1 MKNAQETAVTEARVE
16 NPPRNWTVTLMFMLT
31 GLAAVTVVPWYGL
44 TAGYSTVAW
53 VSFVLLLGANG
64 MSITCGY
71 HRLFAHSTYEARPL
85 LKLAYLL
92 FGAMALQNSALV
104 WSTGHRKHHRFIDDN
119 DHDPYSA
126 RRGFWFSHIGWMLR
140 EHPSGV
146 QDLRTVQ
153 DLQRDPLVMW
163 QHRNY
168 LAIALAMN
176 IGLPLLIG
184 WIAGDIAGVFLLAGI
199 LRLVASHH
207 FTFFINSL
215 AHIWGYQPYTD
226 ENTARDNGVVAL
238 LTYGEG
244 YHNFHHMFAHD
255 YRNGVRWW
263 QFDPSKWFIAAMSWL
278 GLARNLKRVP
288 WFKIQRALLDTQFA
302 RAQKKLAGL
311 PSRAHLE
318 QLRSRLAEEY
328 EAFVKVVAEWS
339 HLREQWIEETRRAVV
354 KRWERSHL
362 QSQLKELECRL
373 QSQYRRMRVLQ
384 AQIG

>member
-1 MKNAQETAVTEARVE
+1 VQEIAVIDARVE
-16 NPPRNWTVTLMFMLT
+16 NPPRNWTVTLMFALT
-31 GLAAVTVVPWYGL
+31 ALAAVTLVPWYGL
-44 TAGYSTVAW
+44 TQGYSTIAW
-53 VSFVLLLGANG
+53 VAFVLLLGANG

-71 HRLFAHSTYEARPL
+71 HRLFAPPPTMRIPAETLPAVR
-85 LKLAYLL
+85 
-92 FGAMALQNSALV
+92 AMALQNSALT

-119 DHDPYSA
+119 EHDPYSA
-126 RRGFWFSHIGWMLR
+126 KRGFWFSHIGWMLR
-140 EHPSGV
+140 EHPSGAL
-146 QDLRTVQ
+146 DMRNAQ

-184 WIAGDIAGVFLLAGI
+184 WVAGDVIGVFLLAGI

-263 QFDPSKWFIAAMSWL
+263 QFDPSKW
-278 GLARNLKRVP
+278 
-288 WFKIQRALLDTQFA
+288 LLP
-302 RAQKKLAGL
+302 R
-311 PSRAHLE
+311 
-318 QLRSRLAEEY
+318 
-328 EAFVKVVAEWS
+328 
-339 HLREQWIEETRRAVV
+339 
-354 KRWERSHL
+354 
-362 QSQLKELECRL
+362 
-373 QSQYRRMRVLQ
+373 
-384 AQIG
+384 

>member
-1 MKNAQETAVTEARVE
+1 VTEARIE
-16 NPPRNWTVTLMFMLT
+16 SPPRNWTVTLMFALT
-31 GLAAVTVVPWYGL
+31 ALAAVTLVPWYGL
-44 TAGYSTVAW
+44 TQGYSTSAW
-53 VSFVLLLGANG
+53 VAFVLLLGANG

-71 HRLFAHSTYEARPL
+71 HRLFAHATYDAHPL
-85 LKLAYLL
+85 LKIAYLL
-92 FGAMALQNSALV
+92 FGAMALQNSALI

-119 DHDPYSA
+119 EHDPYSA
-126 RRGFWFSHIGWMLR
+126 KRGFWFSHIGWMLR

-146 QDLRTVQ
+146 PDLRNVQ

-168 LAIALAMN
+168 LAIALTMN

-184 WIAGDIAGVFLLAGI
+184 WVAGDVAGVFLLGGI

-263 QFDPSKWFIAAMSWL
+263 QFDPSKWFIAAMSGL
-278 GLARNLKRVP
+278 GLASNLKRVP

-302 RAQKKLAGL
+302 RAQKKLAAM
-311 PSRAHLE
+311 PARAHLE
-318 QLRSRLAEEY
+318 QLRTRVAEEY
-328 EAFVKVVAEWS
+328 DAFARAVTEWN
-339 HLREQWIEETRRAVV
+339 HLREQWIEETRRAVL
-354 KRWERSHL
+354 KRWERSTL
-362 QSQLKELECRL
+362 QAQLKELEYRL
-373 QSQYRRMRVLQ
+373 QLQYRRMRVLQ